1 VELCIDKRASKDRQ
15 AQHAYILR
23 AKEAEFVVAPSGTKV
38 VGGSSVNSIID
49 DMVAASSVEE
59 LAASVG
65 QFLIRHYLHPKCSA
79 LRSS

>member
-1 VELCIDKRASKDRQ
+1 VSINGPAKTGRPGN
-15 AQHAYILR
+15 AYILR
-23 AKEAEFVVAPSGTKV
+23 AKEVEFVVAPSGTKV

-59 LAASVG
+59 LAGSAG